1 MPEWLQDSFN
11 GEVQLS
17 PATIATRLLIALG
30 LGCLI
35 AGIYRL
41 TRLRTTNQPAML
53 ATMVMLTVLIA
64 MVTLIIGDN
73 IARAFSLVGALA
85 IVRFRTVVED
95 TRDTAFVIFAVT
107 VGMALGGGS
116 LAVPLIGIPIVAAA
130 AFLFRP
136 RGGSPTVPAGA
147 YSLTVRVGPAYLAE
161 SHLAP
166 ALTAHTASARLTGIV
181 TARQGAAFDKMY
193 VVSPRPGTDPAALLA
208 VLNQLEGVQSV
219 ALQET

>member
-1 MPEWLQDSFN
+1 MPEWLQSTFDN
-11 GEVQLS
+11 EVQLS
-17 PATIATRLLIALG
+17 APTIAARLVIALAM
-30 LGCLI
+30 GCII

-41 TRLRTTNQPAML
+41 TRLRTTSQPAML

-116 LAVPLIGIPIVAAA
+116 LAVPLVGIPIVAAA

-136 RGGSPTVPAGA
+136 RAGA
-147 YSLTVRVGPAYLAE
+147 PAVSGAYTLTVRVGPGWLAE

-166 ALTAHTASARLTGIV
+166 VLAAHTGAARLTGIV
-181 TARQGAAFDKMY
+181 TARQGAAFDKTY
-193 VVSPRPGTDPAALLA
+193 TIAPRTGTDVSALLA
-208 VLNQLEGVQSV
+208 ALNGLEGVQSV
-219 ALQET
+219 ALSEA